1 MFLPSSSRPTNYRI
15 TSAVFLLLILVDHF
29 ASNLSLFL
37 HPEKS
42 SYLFRNSNLKL
53 KMVADTTED
62 MCLPPTNMLYMTYEG
77 NWLTECSAQVLGF
90 KRSADSDMVEVY
102 LDQSVLHAQGGGQPT
117 DTGSIT
123 GVTGN
128 GGRVVVEKVL
138 MDRTTGITTH
148 TGSLQDTDQ
157 PLVVG
162 DTVKVTID
170 AENRRI
176 LSECHTAGHVVD
188 SAMARCGKFLQGSK
202 AYHFLDGPYVEYKG
216 TIAVDEREGVLKNL
230 QSAFCQLVD
239 ENINTTI
246 DILSKEEANAV
257 CNKQGAQHFDMDV
270 FADKKGQVRVVA
282 VAGFPC
288 PCGGTHVR
296 STADL
301 KERQWG
307 VTGIRCKKGV
317 VRIRYGQNTTDA

>member
-1 MFLPSSSRPTNYRI
+1 MLLPSSSRPAKYLT
-15 TSAVFLLLILVDHF
+15 TSAVFLLLILVDQF
-29 ASNLSLFL
+29 ALDLSLL
-37 HPEKS
+37 LLQEKS

-53 KMVADTTED
+53 KMVAETTEE
-62 MCLPPTNMLYMTYEG
+62 MPPTNMLYMTYEG

-90 KRSADSDMVEVY
+90 KQFADSEMVEVY
-102 LDQSVLHAQGGGQPT
+102 LDQTVLHAQGGGQPT

-138 MDRTTGITTH
+138 MDRATGITTH
-148 TGSLQDTDQ
+148 TGSLQDTAQ
-157 PLVVG
+157 PLAVG

-170 AENRRI
+170 ADNRRI

-216 TIAVDEREGVLKNL
+216 TIAVEEREEVLKNL

-239 ENINTTI
+239 ENIDTTI
-246 DILSKEEANAV
+246 DILSKEEADAV
-257 CNKQGAQHFDMDV
+257 CNRQAQYFDMDF
-270 FADKKGQVRVVA
+270 FADNNGQVRVVA

-317 VRIRYGQNTTDA
+317 VRIKYGQNTTQA